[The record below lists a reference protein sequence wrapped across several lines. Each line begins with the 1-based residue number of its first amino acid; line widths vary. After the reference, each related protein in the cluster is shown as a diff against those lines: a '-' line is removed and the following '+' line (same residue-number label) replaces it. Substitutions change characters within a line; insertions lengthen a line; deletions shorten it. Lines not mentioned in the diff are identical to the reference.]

1 MDEVD
6 EDFVRKR
13 VEEGNSHAV
22 ISEELQTMFPGLR
35 GSGLS
40 EQSVRRFCTDRGLG
54 RRCSLTKEELER
66 RVSDAVSEVS
76 TSYIS
81 LGSWLHAH

>member
-22 ISEELQTMFPGLR
+22 ISEELQSMFPGLR
-35 GSGLS
+35 GPS
-40 EQSVRRFCTDRGLG
+40 ERSVRRFCTHAGK
-54 RRCSLTKEELER
+54 SLK
-66 RVSDAVSEVS
+66 VVKAFS
-76 TSYIS
+76 
-81 LGSWLHAH
+81 

>member
-35 GSGLS
+35 GLS
-40 EQSVRRFCTDRGLG
+40 ERSVRRFCTDF
-54 RRCSLTKEELER
+54 SKYEL
-66 RVSDAVSEVS
+66 
-76 TSYIS
+76 
-81 LGSWLHAH
+81 